1 MSALIHCRW
10 DEEPD
15 SMWSCRVAD
24 RERHVPT
31 HLTHGIVMSE
41 SGLAAVV
48 GTVAPGVSIAASAA
62 VLPHL
67 WH

>member
-1 MSALIHCRW
+1 MIHCRW

-24 RERHVPT
+24 RERQTPT
-31 HLTHGIVMSE
+31 HLTHGIVMPE
-41 SGLAAVV
+41 PGLAALV
-48 GTVAPGVSIAASAA
+48 GTVATGALITASAA
-62 VLPHL
+62 VLTHL